1 VAVGNQGTIA
11 ATSAIASRLSQG
23 GGMNVRYYAL
33 SFGLCVLAGF
43 SLLRTTVPPEQAHT
57 HALGDAGDGTAAPFV
72 ASASAQRSA
81 PNRAPAISGTA
92 PKSVLQGAPYAF
104 QPVAADAD
112 GNSLTFSIVNRPA
125 WATFDAATGRL
136 EGTPGLG
143 DVGTFSGI
151 VIGVSDGSKSAKLAA
166 LSIKVQG
173 VLPGWARLTW
183 NPPPRANGTQALKV
197 QGFKVYWGT
206 KAGRY
211 ASSATIMNPSA
222 TAYVVESLTPNTYHF
237 VVKSISSTGDEKV
250 YARPKSVT
258 IP

>member
-1 VAVGNQGTIA
+1 
-11 ATSAIASRLSQG
+11 
-23 GGMNVRYYAL
+23 MNVRYHAL

-43 SLLRTTVPPEQAHT
+43 TLLQTSVAPQQDHAHT
-57 HALGDAGDGTAAPFV
+57 LGDAGEGTQTPSV
-72 ASASAQRSA
+72 AFASAQRSA
-81 PNRAPAISGTA
+81 ANRAPAISGTA
-92 PKSVLQGAPYAF
+92 PKSVLQGERYAF

-112 GNSLTFSIVNRPA
+112 GNPLTFSIVNRPA
-125 WATFDAATGRL
+125 WATFDAGTGRL
-136 EGTPGLG
+136 EGTPGAG

-151 VIGVSDGSKSAKLAA
+151 VIGVSDGSNSAKLAA
-166 LSIKVQG
+166 LSIEVQG

-183 NPPPRANGTQALKV
+183 NPPSASGTQASKV
-197 QGFKVYWGT
+197 RGFKVYWGT

-211 ASSATIMNPSA
+211 ASSATIMEPSA

-237 VVKSISSTGDEKV
+237 VVKAISSTGDEKV

>member
-1 VAVGNQGTIA
+1 
-11 ATSAIASRLSQG
+11 
-23 GGMNVRYYAL
+23 MNVRYYVL

-43 SLLRTTVPPEQAHT
+43 TLLRTTAPPAHADA
-57 HALGDAGDGTAAPFV
+57 HAPGDGGEATATPAL
-72 ASASAQRSA
+72 ASASTQRSA
-81 PNRAPAISGTA
+81 ANRAPAISGTA
-92 PKSVLQGAPYAF
+92 PKSVLQGAHYAF

-112 GNSLTFSIVNRPA
+112 GNPLTFSIVNRPA

-143 DVGTFSGI
+143 DVGTFAGI
-151 VIGVSDGSKSAKLAA
+151 VLGVSDGSKSTKLAP
-166 LSIKVQG
+166 LTIKVQG

-183 NPPPRANGTQALKV
+183 NPPRTATGTQASKV

-211 ASSATIMNPSA
+211 ASSATIMDPSA